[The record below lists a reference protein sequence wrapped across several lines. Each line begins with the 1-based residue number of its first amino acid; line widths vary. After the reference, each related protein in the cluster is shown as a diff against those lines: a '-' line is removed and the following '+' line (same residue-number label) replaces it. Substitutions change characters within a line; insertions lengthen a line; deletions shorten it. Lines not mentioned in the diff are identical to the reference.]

1 MQIKKRSCEGMFCST
16 NTDEAIEHFRKQ
28 NDETDFSKEGLTISN
43 SEFSSIV
50 RSCIEHPSMELGFLV
65 ITTVCFLRL
74 DTHMPS
80 SR

>member
-1 MQIKKRSCEGMFCST
+1 VRGCFVQQILMK
-16 NTDEAIEHFRKQ
+16 HFRQQ

-50 RSCIEHPSMELGFLV
+50 RPCIEHPSMELGFLV